1 MFQKKT
7 KHIKLNRCKSFTLN
21 KKKKFNYLNNN
32 NEHQSDVLNDLKFTS
47 IEDTQT
53 PIGNINKKNKQ
64 IKTLTKTIKISFN
77 KYHQYIKNV
86 NDLNNNYIKRPFS
99 LYNKNRNN
107 NRGEIGN
114 NYISSTRNKKY
125 LDNFKS
131 NSFKEL
137 SHNNNNIRQKIN
149 LLNMSIY
156 SPNNENN
163 SFNYK
168 KFNSF
173 NNHTVNKKMD
183 NLKLNQGLKYS
194 KFFNKTKYINGI
206 KNKKIKKKNGIS
218 LSTYNILLEQNHEES
233 KYDSIN
239 EMLIKQLDNY
249 LKNESNAKNQISN
262 DTEQYEGEKAK
273 YYDLLPIVLNN
284 IRQKK
289 ITDDIYQEYK
299 KYLSKITENT
309 INNNITNKN
318 NRIRHPIIKY
328 LFLQNIINNLQHIVK
343 FIDIQNKEELE
354 RKVIKILGE
363 EYSKLEE
370 SKSINKDFFSYGYE
384 YNPNIIYNNYK
395 YLMNKGQQT
404 SKISYKKSIF
414 FINEKKLHEI
424 NNFTNNNNVISPT
437 RKFVLNKNK
446 TERKKLIFDI
456 KQNECNNKHEEEE
469 KLKDN
474 IKDILSDHPLKKEKG
489 RKNKT
494 NEKTVIIKNNEFFK
508 SNELKK
514 NVRHFLEKSTS
525 TRNEKEK
532 KKINKPKFIKIRL
545 NKLKINEDMKQNNNN
560 NKRLD
565 STDKMNNIPPS
576 LERLNQENEQEEI
589 SRKQSINNKKDNNNK
604 SNNRNN
610 RFSIASFKNDFLV
623 EKTNKDKYILSKNN
637 ELSDIKNRYKNNN
650 KENKVNSIENENN
663 NDQGELT
670 KDNEKNENP
679 PKSKKFNRKRKKTLK
694 ISKEKRKSGKE
705 KKIMDNQEILLREI
719 RKMEELKKNKRK
731 SGFNILFQNND
742 NLLVS
747 KYKDSKNSEDYY
759 SSLSSSKENILNLS
773 DSKEIKKDEND
784 KDNENITNEEEENS
798 ILSSVSEITNDLEE
812 FKEIKNIMKPK
823 TKKEAFD
830 EEQRLIFYKRRGGV
844 VMQSPDVFKNAIKS
858 KELSDLNVKMKQLY
872 DNIYRQKKRDE
883 IINRRRKRKHYRY
896 TFIGVDLSNI
906 KDIEDRK
913 KVHLASIK
921 EDIKNKIKKGK
932 IHYIEY
938 ENFLLFEKLMNE
950 INLEKL
956 KGDKKRIADYVR
968 SLEKYF
974 HLFYYEILNNEIKKK
989 DEDRIN
995 KFLYQLHEE
1004 IGVTIP
1010 YVIKQKGKRCR
1021 STDYNKEINLSEIND
1036 SNKKS

>member
-32 NEHQSDVLNDLKFTS
+32 NAHQSDIMNDLKFTS
-47 IEDTQT
+47 MEDTQT

-86 NDLNNNYIKRPFS
+86 NDLNNNYTKRPFS

-114 NYISSTRNKKY
+114 NYISSTRNKNY

-163 SFNYK
+163 SFK
-168 KFNSF
+168 STKFNSF
-173 NNHTVNKKMD
+173 NNHTINKKMD

-239 EMLIKQLDNY
+239 EMLIKQLDSY
-249 LKNESNAKNQISN
+249 LKNESNTKNQISN

-284 IRQKK
+284 IRQKR

-309 INNNITNKN
+309 TSNNITNKN

-414 FINEKKLHEI
+414 FINEKKLQEI

-456 KQNECNNKHEEEE
+456 KQNECNNKNEEEE

-489 RKNKT
+489 RKNKR

-532 KKINKPKFIKIRL
+532 KKIAKPKFIKIRL
-545 NKLKINEDMKQNNNN
+545 NKLKINEDMKQKNNN

-589 SRKQSINNKKDNNNK
+589 SRKESINNKKDNNNK
-604 SNNRNN
+604 SNNRNK
-610 RFSIASFKNDFLV
+610 RFSIASLKNDFLV

-650 KENKVNSIENENN
+650 KENKDNSIENENN
-663 NDQGELT
+663 NDQVELT
-670 KDNEKNENP
+670 KDNKKNENP
-679 PKSKKFNRKRKKTLK
+679 PKSGKFKRKRKKTIK
-694 ISKEKRKSGKE
+694 ISKEKRKSEKE
-705 KKIMDNQEILLREI
+705 KKIMDNQDILLREI
-719 RKMEELKKNKRK
+719 RKMEELKKKKRK
-731 SGFNILFQNND
+731 TGFNILFQNND
-742 NLLVS
+742 NLLLS
-747 KYKDSKNSEDYY
+747 KFKDSKNSEDYY
-759 SSLSSSKENILNLS
+759 SSLSSSNENILNLS
-773 DSKEIKKDEND
+773 NSKEIKKDEN
-784 KDNENITNEEEENS
+784 DNENITNEEEENS

-812 FKEIKNIMKPK
+812 LKEIKNIMKPK

-830 EEQRLIFYKRRGGV
+830 EEQRINFYKRRGAV

-872 DNIYRQKKRDE
+872 DTIYRQKKREE
-883 IINRRRKRKHYRY
+883 IINRRRKRKHYRF

-932 IHYIEY
+932 IHYNEY
-938 ENFLLFEKLMNE
+938 ENFLLFEKLMND

-1004 IGVTIP
+1004 IGETIP